1 MLPNKGIT
9 YIDIYISTY
18 FIYLYNNRELI
29 HMLLGCCGDCKQTK
43 LFVVDCDG
51 FCLQAAQNEEVF
63 VDVAGFF
70 VLFSSFL
77 VIISGWFGG
86 GDSD

>member
-1 MLPNKGIT
+1 MLPNKGIL
-9 YIDIYISTY
+9 YIYIY
-18 FIYLYNNRELI
+18 IYNNRELI
-29 HMLLGCCGDCKQTK
+29 DVLFGCCGDCKQTK

-77 VIISGWFGG
+77 VIISGWFWERGG
-86 GDSD
+86 GSD